1 MFSSIEK
8 SAPDGVLVNYLKKS
22 EAASDEMSASSKP
35 EGFNDCQYVLMCI
48 NAHLK
53 FALKEIRARI
63 CTLHSSL
70 GRKQE
75 FPWPQAGTDISDR
88 MG

>member
-35 EGFNDCQYVLMCI
+35 EGFNYFFCAGAMYY
-48 NAHLK
+48 
-53 FALKEIRARI
+53 
-63 CTLHSSL
+63 
-70 GRKQE
+70 GRV
-75 FPWPQAGTDISDR
+75 ILV
-88 MG
+88 

>member
-35 EGFNDCQYVLMCI
+35 EGFNFCAGAMFLSLHGFI
-48 NAHLK
+48 
-53 FALKEIRARI
+53 KERPEGHSFN
-63 CTLHSSL
+63 LHHRRLRS
-70 GRKQE
+70 
-75 FPWPQAGTDISDR
+75 W
-88 MG
+88 

>member
-22 EAASDEMSASSKP
+22 EAASDEMSTSSKP
-35 EGFNDCQYVLMCI
+35 EGFNDCQCVLMCI

-53 FALKEIRARI
+53 FAL
-63 CTLHSSL
+63 
-70 GRKQE
+70 
-75 FPWPQAGTDISDR
+75 SDLI
-88 MG
+88 

>member
-63 CTLHSSL
+63 CALHSSL

-75 FPWPQAGTDISDR
+75 PTYPTAWVEAGHYR
-88 MG
+88 